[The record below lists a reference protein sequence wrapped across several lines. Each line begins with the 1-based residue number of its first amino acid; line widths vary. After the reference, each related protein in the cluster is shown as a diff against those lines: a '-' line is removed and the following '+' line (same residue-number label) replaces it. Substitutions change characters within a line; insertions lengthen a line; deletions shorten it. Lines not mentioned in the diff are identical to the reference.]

1 MKTIKNYTELSKL
14 NTFIERF
21 NYLKLNGKVG
31 LDTFGHDRYLNQRF
45 YKTREWKAI
54 RDYVIVRDMGCD
66 LGIDGYEIYD
76 KILVHHMNPISL
88 EDILQNQEHILD
100 PEYLI
105 CVSEKTHQAIHYGD
119 EKLLPKDPIIRY
131 KNDTTPWKTKKGE

>member
-1 MKTIKNYTELSKL
+1 MKTTKNYTELSKL

-76 KILVHHMNPISL
+76 KILVHHMNPISV

-119 EKLLPKDPIIRY
+119 ENLLPKDPIIRY
-131 KNDTTPWKTKKGE
+131 KNDTIPWKTKKGE